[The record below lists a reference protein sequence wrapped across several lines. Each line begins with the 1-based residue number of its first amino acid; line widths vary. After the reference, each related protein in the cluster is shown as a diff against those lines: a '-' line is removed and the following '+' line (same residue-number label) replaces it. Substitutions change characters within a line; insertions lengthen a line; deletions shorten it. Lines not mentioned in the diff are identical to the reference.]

1 MRDEENILVVETA
14 AALADRAAHLF
25 GEIVGAAVAARG
37 RSVVALAGGST
48 PRKMHVLLGHAP
60 FSSTIPWNKVH
71 LFWGDE
77 RCVPV
82 ESPWSNFG
90 RAREDLLDHI
100 DIPLKNLHPMPGTL
114 PPEEGASR
122 YEKEVPE
129 VFDLVFLG
137 LGSDGHTASLFPGR
151 QSTAVRETDRKVIPV
166 QGGEPFVARLSMT
179 FAVLN
184 RARNVVFLVSGK
196 KKAGVVKSV
205 LEDRDKHLPAVQV
218 RPVSGTIVW
227 ILDRDAASRL
237 PKELPN
243 GTSPY

>member
-1 MRDEENILVVETA
+1 MRGKQDILVVETA

-25 GEIVGAAVAARG
+25 REIVEAAVAARG
-37 RSVVALAGGST
+37 RSAVALAGGST
-48 PRKMHVLLGHAP
+48 PRKMHVLLGQDP
-60 FSSTIPWNKVH
+60 ISSAIPWDKVH

-90 RAREDLLDHI
+90 CARKDLLDHI
-100 DIPLKNLHPMPGTL
+100 NIPMENLHPMPGTL

-137 LGSDGHTASLFPGR
+137 LGIDGHTASLFPGHP
-151 QSTAVRETDRKVIPV
+151 STAAQEGKRKVIPV
-166 QGGEPFVARLSMT
+166 RGGAPFAARLTLT

-196 KKAGVVKSV
+196 KKAGVAKSV
-205 LEDRDKHLPAVQV
+205 LEDRDKGLPAAQV
-218 RPVSGTIVW
+218 HPVSGNMVW
-227 ILDRDAASRL
+227 ILDRDAASLL
-237 PKELPN
+237 PQELLN
-243 GTSPY
+243 GTSPR